1 MGKMA
6 TASDAADH
14 VSDSTV
20 NERTI
25 AVRSTIDLQISASR
39 PGGRD
44 VSRYIIGEIIGN

>member
-20 NERTI
+20 NERTN
-25 AVRSTIDLQISASR
+25 AVRSTTDLQISAPR
-39 PGGRD
+39 PGVRD
-44 VSRYIIGEIIGN
+44 ISRYIIGEIFGN